1 MFGVKHIHICNI
13 VTPFPWYKCFLHS
26 KEVRE
31 QYNAFEHLN

>member
-13 VTPFPWYKCFLHS
+13 ATPFPWYKGFLHS

-31 QYNAFEHLN
+31 QHIAFEHLD